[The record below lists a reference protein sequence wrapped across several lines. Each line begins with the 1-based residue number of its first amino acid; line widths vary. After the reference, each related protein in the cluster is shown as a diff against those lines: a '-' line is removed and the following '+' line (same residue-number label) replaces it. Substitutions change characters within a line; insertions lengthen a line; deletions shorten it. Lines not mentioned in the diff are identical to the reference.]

1 MHKQNYSVN
10 QLELYVVH
18 VLFLFFLIDYKHK
31 HTAVASELYVV
42 HLLNA
47 IFFYFLI
54 DYKHKHTAT
63 GVASH
68 VSHVRFFLF
77 F

>member
-31 HTAVASELYVV
+31 HTATGLGCYGA
-42 HLLNA
+42 HALNP
-47 IFFYFLI
+47 IFLI
-54 DYKHKHTAT
+54 K
-63 GVASH
+63 
-68 VSHVRFFLF
+68 
-77 F
+77 